1 MPSACKDQTH
11 KLKPKKT
18 KKIKRT
24 ISNMRRKAPPLP
36 AEWHKGSG
44 AKKGISS
51 QEATPPTNRR
61 IAFAHKGRRQ
71 FFTPHHPHAPIC
83 SKSPKKPKHAIEPSR
98 IGAMVPTAAPGTHQ
112 GSGKKGYSKDDWT
125 YLTM

>member
-44 AKKGISS
+44 AKK
-51 QEATPPTNRR
+51 EYPVKKR
-61 IAFAHKGRRQ
+61 
-71 FFTPHHPHAPIC
+71 HPLPI
-83 SKSPKKPKHAIEPSR
+83 E
-98 IGAMVPTAAPGTHQ
+98 G
-112 GSGKKGYSKDDWT
+112 
-125 YLTM
+125 

>member
-61 IAFAHKGRRQ
+61 IASAHKGRRQ
-71 FFTPHHPHAPIC
+71 FFIPHHPNAPIR
-83 SKSPKKPKHAIEPSR
+83 PKKPKKQNKVMEGSRTAHAVR
-98 IGAMVPTAAPGTHQ
+98 APAWPRGLWQ
-112 GSGKKGYSKDDWT
+112 ALKKG
-125 YLTM
+125 